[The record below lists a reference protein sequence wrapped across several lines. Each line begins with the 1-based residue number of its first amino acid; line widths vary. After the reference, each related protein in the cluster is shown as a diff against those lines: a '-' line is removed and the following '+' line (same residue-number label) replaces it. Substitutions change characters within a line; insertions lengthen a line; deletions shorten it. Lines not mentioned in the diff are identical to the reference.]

1 MKKKINFKLIG
12 AFAIALFFYC
22 LCIKYAMAYQ
32 DVSRELSVAQYE
44 LSIANNNMLDM
55 ADSNEALKAELAS
68 ANATIEGLKENDNE
82 LIYLGDYKL
91 TAYCACEI
99 CCEEF
104 ALNRPKDVNGNPI
117 VYTAS
122 GTVAQQGR
130 TIGVNPEIIPYGTEV
145 YIEGQG
151 WFVAEDTGVIQGQH
165 IDIYMGS
172 HEAAL
177 SSGLSHGNV
186 WMLINKS

>member
-12 AFAIALFFYC
+12 AFALALFFYC

-32 DVSRELSVAQYE
+32 DVSRELAVAQHE
-44 LSIANNNMLDM
+44 LSVVNNNMLDM
-55 ADSNEALKAELAS
+55 ADSNETLKAELAS
-68 ANATIEGLKENDNE
+68 ANATIEDLKENDSE

-104 ALNRPKDVNGNPI
+104 ALNRPKDANGNPI

-130 TIGVNPEIIPYGTEV
+130 TIGVNPEVIPYGTEV

-177 SSGLSHGNV
+177 SSGLTNGNV
-186 WMLINKS
+186 WMLVKKS

>member
-12 AFAIALFFYC
+12 AFALALFFYC

-32 DVSRELSVAQYE
+32 DVSRELAVAQHE
-44 LSIANNNMLDM
+44 LSVVNNNMLDM
-55 ADSNEALKAELAS
+55 TDSNETLKAELAS
-68 ANATIEGLKENDNE
+68 ANATIEDLKENDSE

-104 ALNRPKDVNGNPI
+104 ALNRPKDANGNPI

-130 TIGVNPEIIPYGTEV
+130 TIGVNPEVIPYGTEV

-165 IDIYMGS
+165 IDIYMGF

-177 SSGLSHGNV
+177 SSGLTHGNV
-186 WMLINKS
+186 WMLVKKS